1 MNLMDA
7 ARGALRGAL
16 RSSAARFMTRRPM
29 IEENMDQR
37 KRVIG

>member
-1 MNLMDA
+1 MDA
-7 ARGALRGAL
+7 TREALRAAMK
-16 RSSAARFMTRRPM
+16 SSDVRFLTRRPM